1 MNAIT
6 QKKRHASFENEDFFH
21 LLLNMKSKMS
31 ASWVDLGHTRDSLR
45 IQALC
50 VSVPSFPEC
59 PSFCFLLGT
68 RGLLRFQESQCPA
81 ITFKSRQTKG
91 LAVQNTGEGQSQPDH
106 FP

>member
-6 QKKRHASFENEDFFH
+6 QKKCYPSFENEDFLH

-68 RGLLRFQESQCPA
+68 EGCYG
-81 ITFKSRQTKG
+81 SRNHSVPQSHLKADRQKG
-91 LAVQNTGEGQSQPDH
+91 
-106 FP
+106 